1 MERILVIGSPGSGK
15 STFSRALAQ
24 RKQLPLVYLDR
35 LFWNADKTTVDQAQ
49 FDQRLGEAMART
61 QAWILDGNYGRTL
74 EMRLE
79 RCTQVFFLDLPV
91 EVCLESVRARRGTV
105 RPDMPW
111 VETEEDPEFME
122 YIQTFPQQQ
131 RPKILELREKY
142 GGSPGWCST
151 AGARWTPICG
161 AWMQEW
167 QRQKGSKGKVFAV
180 RPRPVPGLSLR
191 GGCTPGNSRRV
202 AARDKSRLGQLAA
215 ARAHREASARPRR
228 SASAVTSRLWQLASL
243 VLIERLTHVR
253 GGGGVL
259 SRRSWAV

>member
-49 FDQRLGEAMART
+49 FDQRLEEAMAR
-61 QAWILDGNYGRTL
+61 
-74 EMRLE
+74 
-79 RCTQVFFLDLPV
+79 TQVFFLDLPV

-142 GGSPGWCST
+142 GEKPWVVLRSRGQMD
-151 AGARWTPICG
+151 AY
-161 AWMQEW
+161 
-167 QRQKGSKGKVFAV
+167 
-180 RPRPVPGLSLR
+180 LR
-191 GGCTPGNSRRV
+191 GLDAGM
-202 AARDKSRLGQLAA
+202 AEAK
-215 ARAHREASARPRR
+215 REQR
-228 SASAVTSRLWQLASL
+228 
-243 VLIERLTHVR
+243 
-253 GGGGVL
+253 
-259 SRRSWAV
+259 

>member
-35 LFWNADKTTVDQAQ
+35 LFWNADRTTVDKVQ
-49 FDQRLGEAMART
+49 FDQRLGEAMVRT
-61 QAWILDGNYGRTL
+61 QEWILDGNYGRTL

-105 RPDMPW
+105 RPDMLW

-142 GGSPGWCST
+142 GEKLWVVLRSRGQMD
-151 AGARWTPICG
+151 AY
-161 AWMQEW
+161 
-167 QRQKGSKGKVFAV
+167 
-180 RPRPVPGLSLR
+180 LR
-191 GGCTPGNSRRV
+191 GLDAGM
-202 AARDKSRLGQLAA
+202 AEAK
-215 ARAHREASARPRR
+215 REQR
-228 SASAVTSRLWQLASL
+228 
-243 VLIERLTHVR
+243 
-253 GGGGVL
+253 
-259 SRRSWAV
+259 

>member
-24 RKQLPLVYLDR
+24 RKQLPLVYLDQ

-105 RPDMPW
+105 RPDIPW

-142 GGSPGWCST
+142 GEKPWVVLHSRGQMD
-151 AGARWTPICG
+151 AY
-161 AWMQEW
+161 
-167 QRQKGSKGKVFAV
+167 
-180 RPRPVPGLSLR
+180 LR
-191 GGCTPGNSRRV
+191 GLDTGM
-202 AARDKSRLGQLAA
+202 AEAK
-215 ARAHREASARPRR
+215 REQR
-228 SASAVTSRLWQLASL
+228 
-243 VLIERLTHVR
+243 
-253 GGGGVL
+253 
-259 SRRSWAV
+259 

>member
-35 LFWNADKTTVDQAQ
+35 LFWNADRTTVDKVQ

-105 RPDMPW
+105 RPDIPW
-111 VETEEDPEFME
+111 VETEEDPEFMD
-122 YIQTFPQQQ
+122 YIRDFPQQQ
-131 RPKILELREKY
+131 RPKILAFRKAAPEKKWVVFRCREQADAYLRGLRE
-142 GGSPGWCST
+142 
-151 AGARWTPICG
+151 
-161 AWMQEW
+161 
-167 QRQKGSKGKVFAV
+167 GK
-180 RPRPVPGLSLR
+180 
-191 GGCTPGNSRRV
+191 
-202 AARDKSRLGQLAA
+202 
-215 ARAHREASARPRR
+215 
-228 SASAVTSRLWQLASL
+228 TSIQQ
-243 VLIERLTHVR
+243 
-253 GGGGVL
+253 
-259 SRRSWAV
+259 

>member
-142 GGSPGWCST
+142 GEKPWVVLHSRGQMD
-151 AGARWTPICG
+151 AY
-161 AWMQEW
+161 
-167 QRQKGSKGKVFAV
+167 
-180 RPRPVPGLSLR
+180 LR
-191 GGCTPGNSRRV
+191 GLDAGM
-202 AARDKSRLGQLAA
+202 AEAK
-215 ARAHREASARPRR
+215 REQRESFCGTSAPSAWAVTSRR
-228 SASAVTSRLWQLASL
+228 SASAVKSRLGSAAKRRACAS
-243 VLIERLTHVR
+243 R
-253 GGGGVL
+253 
-259 SRRSWAV
+259 